1 MTMNSTEVTGGA
13 STSSCGAPSAAV
25 ALFRSLGDPAR
36 LAILLRLAEGEARVV
51 DLVACVGLAQST
63 VSAHLSCLRECG
75 LVDYRPVGRAS
86 LYFLARPELLDLLAS
101 AEQLLAATGEAV
113 DLCPNYGTPAAVPG
127 LKSEESMR

>member
-1 MTMNSTEVTGGA
+1 MTMNSTEAAAGA
-13 STSSCGAPSAAV
+13 STTPCGAPSAAV

-86 LYFLARPELLDLLAS
+86 LYFLSRPELLDLLAS

-113 DLCPNYGTPAAVPG
+113 DLCPNYGTSAAEPG
-127 LKSEESMR
+127 LKSEESTR